1 MNNLEAYFNYFDDC
15 FERDRYPIIFN
26 QYQTLKV
33 EFNNTIKNICPK
45 NAFLSLKNLLLL
57 EAKLQILSSLI
68 QDNIF
73 DLSELE
79 IIELSETD
87 SKVFYQE
94 IYRLD
99 GLNSSNSLLN
109 L

>member
-1 MNNLEAYFNYFDDC
+1 MNNFEAYFSYFDNC
-15 FERDRYPIIFN
+15 FQFDKYPIVFG
-26 QYQTLKV
+26 QYQNLKAD
-33 EFNNTIKNICPK
+33 FIDTINNICPK

-68 QDNIF
+68 EDNIF
-73 DLSELE
+73 DLSEAE

-94 IYRLD
+94 IYN
-99 GLNSSNSLLN
+99 LNDSNSNNSLLN
-109 L
+109 F

>member
-1 MNNLEAYFNYFDDC
+1 MNDFEDYFSYFDSC
-15 FERDRYPIIFN
+15 FQFNKYPMIFN
-26 QYQTLKV
+26 QYQNLKAD
-33 EFNNTIKNICPK
+33 FKNTIKNISSK

-68 QDNIF
+68 ENNIF
-73 DLSELE
+73 DLSEAE
-79 IIELSETD
+79 IIELSEKD

-99 GLNSSNSLLN
+99 GSNSSNSLLN